1 MADAW
6 GHGVLYPRLFPD
18 FGFGYGQAVLNFYAP
33 LTYVPGAL
41 LASLGVNPATA
52 VEITIALG
60 FVLAALAVYGSTRS
74 LWGPVGGVM
83 AAVAYTYFPYHL
95 ADAYLRG
102 AVPEF
107 FAFIWPPLILWATTD
122 AFRKERPV
130 GPLLW
135 GALAW
140 AGLIFTH
147 NLTALMMIPVWIAYA
162 LLMAAWTRRWRR
174 LIGAAGSLALAL
186 GLSAP
191 LWLPFLVE
199 SRWVGLSLGPSDGY
213 KRHLAPL
220 DLAVQWQP
228 LYQYRVQHGGVAD
241 HPLSW
246 LTVGLFLLVL
256 GLFVYRLV
264 RRQRVTAA
272 PVVGF
277 GLALTAASAFMI
289 TLPSL
294 PLWEPLAPILANL
307 QYPWRFLTLTAL
319 GFAMCL
325 ARAAIAD
332 MDRTTETAK
341 NHGGTREFSEVSV
354 SSVPQGGFALSPW
367 FNCRASWKW
376 ILLAAVVIAL
386 ILQPLITAPA
396 QPLPFSAADAW
407 TPDRMWREDA
417 EAGQVGA
424 TWTGEFLPLT
434 VTEQRWAL
442 GRPRDGATD
451 GPALTPRP
459 DVRLTRVGYDQ
470 AALEVKS
477 AAPLSIRLH
486 QFHLPAWR
494 AWLDGQSIA
503 TRPTGELGLVTADL
517 PAGGGNIAFRFGP
530 APEWLLA
537 AALAVIAALAWA
549 ILAWRERRRPGGRKL
564 AATAYC
570 AAGDR
575 RRSRTQPAGRGPAD
589 VDAAACG
596 RCAGRRGAAGGLGRD
611 PGARRERAGCDAVLA
626 RAAGHRRELQGV
638 RASAGAGRRGDR
650 PARRRSGRRLHA
662 DEPLAGRG
670 IDRRPPPHPVAG
682 RLVIGRVRL
691 EGGDVSAGAAAQS
704 AGRSA
709 DAGWPRGSG
718 HGSPA
723 RRSVTG
729 LDTDYTDHVSRSTP
743 SRIEERHDG
752 HPAAFG
758 RVRYRLSLR
767 GARRDLQRVEPALR
781 AERRAQPLPLRPT
794 SGDGWRAAD
803 SARRRE
809 DAVGARGEPAAALLR
824 GVGAADLMDQ
834 HR

>member
-1 MADAW
+1 MNARRSHPALVYRLSSIVLRPPVLVLLLTLPALWPLLRQGFFVSDDGLFHVYRVAALADAW
-6 GHGVLYPRLFPD
+6 SHGVLYPRLFPD

-60 FVLAALAVYGSTRS
+60 FVLAALAVYAYTRS
-74 LWGPVGGVM
+74 LWGPAGGVM

-122 AFRKERPV
+122 AFRRERPV
-130 GPLLW
+130 VPLLW

-199 SRWVGLSLGPSDGY
+199 SRWVGISLGPSDGY

-220 DLAVQWQP
+220 DLAMQWQP

-246 LTVGLFLLVL
+246 LTIGLFLLVF

-325 ARAAIAD
+325 AALPSLVGVEPRRQREASLWD
-332 MDRTTETAK
+332 GE
-341 NHGGTREFSEVSV
+341 HGGTQESFVVSV
-354 SSVPQGGFALSPW
+354 SSVSPW
-367 FNCRASWKW
+367 FLS
-376 ILLAAVVIAL
+376 AVIIAL

-424 TWTGEFLPLT
+424 TWTGEFMPLT

-442 GRPRDGATD
+442 GRPRDGAAD

-459 DVRLTRVGYDQ
+459 DVRLTSVGYDQ
-470 AALEVKS
+470 AALAVKS

-486 QFHLPAWR
+486 QFHLPAWH
-494 AWLDGQSIA
+494 AWLNGQSIA

-537 AALAVIAALAWA
+537 AALAVIAALIWA
-549 ILAWRERRRPGGRKL
+549 ILAWRERRQTGR
-564 AATAYC
+564 AEAGCDDYC
-570 AAGDR
+570 AVGDR
-575 RRSRTQPAGRGPAD
+575 RDSRTQPAGGGPAD
-589 VDAAACG
+589 VDAATCG
-596 RCAGRRGAAGGLGRD
+596 RCAGRRGVAAGLGRN
-611 PGARRERAGCDAVLA
+611 PGTRRERAGCDALLA
-626 RAAGHRRELQGV
+626 GAAGHRRETTK
-638 RASAGAGRRGDR
+638 RSCICWGRT
-650 PARRRSGRRLHA
+650 AR
-662 DEPLAGRG
+662 
-670 IDRRPPPHPVAG
+670 
-682 RLVIGRVRL
+682 
-691 EGGDVSAGAAAQS
+691 
-704 AGRSA
+704 
-709 DAGWPRGSG
+709 
-718 HGSPA
+718 
-723 RRSVTG
+723 
-729 LDTDYTDHVSRSTP
+729 
-743 SRIEERHDG
+743 
-752 HPAAFG
+752 
-758 RVRYRLSLR
+758 
-767 GARRDLQRVEPALR
+767 
-781 AERRAQPLPLRPT
+781 
-794 SGDGWRAAD
+794 
-803 SARRRE
+803 
-809 DAVGARGEPAAALLR
+809 
-824 GVGAADLMDQ
+824 
-834 HR
+834 

>member
-1 MADAW
+1 MPITCAILIAMNARRSYPALVYRLSSIVLRPSVLVLLLTLPALWPLLRQGFFVSDDGLFHVYRVAALADAW

-41 LASLGVNPATA
+41 LAALGVNPATA

-60 FVLAALAVYGSTRS
+60 FVLAALAIYGTTRS
-74 LWGPVGGVM
+74 LWGPVGGVL

-140 AGLIFTH
+140 TGLIFTH
-147 NLTALMMIPVWIAYA
+147 NLTALTMIPVWIVYA
-162 LLMAAWTRRWRR
+162 LLMAGWTRRWRR

-186 GLSAP
+186 GMSAP

-264 RRQRVTAA
+264 RRQRVIAA

-294 PLWEPLAPILANL
+294 PLWKPLAPILANL

-319 GFAMCL
+319 GFAMCVGAL
-325 ARAAIAD
+325 PSLIGVEPR
-332 MDRTTETAK
+332 R
-341 NHGGTREFSEVSV
+341 HGEHGEPQVDFEVSV
-354 SSVPQGGFALSPW
+354 PSVPQGGFAPSPW
-367 FNCRASWKW
+367 FNVRASWKW

-386 ILQPLITAPA
+386 ILQPLLTTPA

-407 TPDRMWREDA
+407 APDRMWREDA

-424 TWTGEFLPLT
+424 TWTGEFLPLA

-442 GRPRDGATD
+442 GRPREGVSAGATD
-451 GPALTPRP
+451 GPVLTPRP
-459 DVRLTRVGYDQ
+459 EVRLPRVGYDQ

-486 QFHLPAWR
+486 QFHLPVWR
-494 AWLDGQSIA
+494 AWLDGQPIA

-530 APEWLLA
+530 APDWLLGG
-537 AALAVIAALAWA
+537 ALAVIAALIWA
-549 ILAWRERRRPGGRKL
+549 ILAYRERRQPGGRKL
-564 AATAYC
+564 VAT
-570 AAGDR
+570 
-575 RRSRTQPAGRGPAD
+575 
-589 VDAAACG
+589 
-596 RCAGRRGAAGGLGRD
+596 
-611 PGARRERAGCDAVLA
+611 
-626 RAAGHRRELQGV
+626 
-638 RASAGAGRRGDR
+638 
-650 PARRRSGRRLHA
+650 
-662 DEPLAGRG
+662 
-670 IDRRPPPHPVAG
+670 
-682 RLVIGRVRL
+682 
-691 EGGDVSAGAAAQS
+691 
-704 AGRSA
+704 
-709 DAGWPRGSG
+709 
-718 HGSPA
+718 
-723 RRSVTG
+723 
-729 LDTDYTDHVSRSTP
+729 
-743 SRIEERHDG
+743 
-752 HPAAFG
+752 
-758 RVRYRLSLR
+758 
-767 GARRDLQRVEPALR
+767 
-781 AERRAQPLPLRPT
+781 
-794 SGDGWRAAD
+794 
-803 SARRRE
+803 
-809 DAVGARGEPAAALLR
+809 AAALLLVVAFLGLNR
-824 GVGAADLMDQ
+824 VGVGQQTWTPRPADAVVGDVALLVGSDATPARGANALDVTLYWLALRDVGANYKVFVHLLGPDGAVIAQ
-834 HR
+834 HDGDPVGGYTSTSRWRAGELIADRHRIPLPPGISSGEYGLKAGMYQPEPPRNLPVDPPTPDGRVDLGHVELKGSSGS

>member
-1 MADAW
+1 VLLLTLPALWPLLRQGFFVSDDGLFHVYRVAALADAW
-6 GHGVLYPRLFPD
+6 SHGVLYPRLFPD

-41 LASLGVNPATA
+41 LAALGVNPATA

-60 FVLAALAVYGSTRS
+60 FVLAAVAIYGYTRS
-74 LWGPVGGVM
+74 LWGPVGGVL

-130 GPLLW
+130 GPVLW

-199 SRWVGLSLGPSDGY
+199 SRWIGIALGPSDGY
-213 KRHLAPL
+213 MRHLAPL

-241 HPLSW
+241 HSLSW
-246 LTVGLFLLVL
+246 LTVGVFLLVL

-264 RRQRVTAA
+264 RRQRVIAA

-294 PLWEPLAPILANL
+294 PVWEPLSPILANL

-319 GFAMCL
+319 GFALCL
-325 ARAAIAD
+325 AALPSLLWPMGSPALPLSRSSADIVRYAIF
-332 MDRTTETAK
+332 
-341 NHGGTREFSEVSV
+341 GGV
-354 SSVPQGGFALSPW
+354 L
-367 FNCRASWKW
+367 
-376 ILLAAVVIAL
+376 IAL
-386 ILQPLITAPA
+386 ILQPLLTAPA
-396 QPLPFSAADAW
+396 QPLPFSAAEAW

-451 GPALTPRP
+451 GPVLTPRP
-459 DVRLTRVGYDQ
+459 DVRLARVGYDQ

-494 AWLDGQSIA
+494 AWLDGQPIA
-503 TRPTGELGLVTADL
+503 TQPTGELGLVTADL
-517 PAGGGNIAFRFGP
+517 PAGGGNLAFRFGP
-530 APEWLLA
+530 APDWVLA
-537 AALAVIAALAWA
+537 AALAVIAALAWV
-549 ILAWRERRRPGGRKL
+549 ILAWRERRQPGGRKL
-564 AATAYC
+564 VATAVALLLLVAVLGLNRLGVGQQTWTPRPSG
-570 AAGDR
+570 AAVVAPLGDVALLLGSDAAPAR
-575 RRSRTQPAGRGPAD
+575 GANALEVTLYWLALRDVGTNYKAFVHLLGADGAVIAQHDGDPVGGYTPTSRWLAGELIADRHRISLPAGLSSGEYGLKAGMYQPEPPRNLPVDPPTPYGRVDLGKVRLPAGRLPA
-589 VDAAACG
+589 
-596 RCAGRRGAAGGLGRD
+596 
-611 PGARRERAGCDAVLA
+611 
-626 RAAGHRRELQGV
+626 
-638 RASAGAGRRGDR
+638 
-650 PARRRSGRRLHA
+650 
-662 DEPLAGRG
+662 
-670 IDRRPPPHPVAG
+670 
-682 RLVIGRVRL
+682 
-691 EGGDVSAGAAAQS
+691 
-704 AGRSA
+704 
-709 DAGWPRGSG
+709 
-718 HGSPA
+718 
-723 RRSVTG
+723 
-729 LDTDYTDHVSRSTP
+729 SR
-743 SRIEERHDG
+743 
-752 HPAAFG
+752 
-758 RVRYRLSLR
+758 
-767 GARRDLQRVEPALR
+767 
-781 AERRAQPLPLRPT
+781 
-794 SGDGWRAAD
+794 
-803 SARRRE
+803 
-809 DAVGARGEPAAALLR
+809 
-824 GVGAADLMDQ
+824 
-834 HR
+834 

>member
-1 MADAW
+1 M
-6 GHGVLYPRLFPD
+6 
-18 FGFGYGQAVLNFYAP
+18 
-33 LTYVPGAL
+33 TYVPGAL
-41 LASLGVNPATA
+41 LASLGVNPATE

-60 FVLAALAVYGSTRS
+60 FVLAALAVYAYTRS

-122 AFRKERPV
+122 AFRRERPV
-130 GPLLW
+130 VPLLW

-186 GLSAP
+186 GLSAS

-199 SRWVGLSLGPSDGY
+199 SRWVGISLGPSDGY

-220 DLAVQWQP
+220 DLAMQWQP

-246 LTVGLFLLVL
+246 LTIGLFLLVF

-325 ARAAIAD
+325 AALPQILPR
-332 MDRTTETAK
+332 R
-341 NHGGTREFSEVSV
+341 HGGHGDLSESFSSSAPSV
-354 SSVPQGGFALSPW
+354 SPW
-367 FNCRASWKW
+367 FLS
-376 ILLAAVVIAL
+376 AVIIAL

-424 TWTGEFLPLT
+424 TWTGEFMPLT

-442 GRPRDGATD
+442 GRPRDGAAD

-470 AALEVKS
+470 AELAVKS
-477 AAPLSIRLH
+477 AVSLSIRLH

-494 AWLDGQSIA
+494 AWLNGQSIA

-549 ILAWRERRRPGGRKL
+549 VLAWRERRQPGGRKL
-564 AATAYC
+564 VATAIVLLVIVAILGLNRLGVGQRMWMPRPADAVVGDVALLLGSDAIPARGANALDVTLYWL
-570 AAGDR
+570 ALRDIGANYKAFVHLLGPDGAVIAQHDGDPVGGYTPTSRWRAGELIADR
-575 RRSRTQPAGRGPAD
+575 HRIPLPDGLSSGEYGLKAGMYQPEPPRNLPVDPPTPDGRVDLGTVRLPAGR
-589 VDAAACG
+589 
-596 RCAGRRGAAGGLGRD
+596 
-611 PGARRERAGCDAVLA
+611 
-626 RAAGHRRELQGV
+626 
-638 RASAGAGRRGDR
+638 
-650 PARRRSGRRLHA
+650 
-662 DEPLAGRG
+662 
-670 IDRRPPPHPVAG
+670 
-682 RLVIGRVRL
+682 
-691 EGGDVSAGAAAQS
+691 
-704 AGRSA
+704 
-709 DAGWPRGSG
+709 
-718 HGSPA
+718 
-723 RRSVTG
+723 
-729 LDTDYTDHVSRSTP
+729 
-743 SRIEERHDG
+743 
-752 HPAAFG
+752 
-758 RVRYRLSLR
+758 
-767 GARRDLQRVEPALR
+767 
-781 AERRAQPLPLRPT
+781 
-794 SGDGWRAAD
+794 
-803 SARRRE
+803 
-809 DAVGARGEPAAALLR
+809 
-824 GVGAADLMDQ
+824 
-834 HR
+834 